1 MAMGRK
7 RMQNVIRNLFALLI
21 VFFSLSLAIKPAY
34 SQTDTSGAAALGK
47 AIGTLLGNMFSSNS
61 GSSSSSSDS
70 QPTGNSFNEPTKDSM
85 NLFKQRDDEIIEFI
99 KSICLR
105 ADLKS
110 FYEKTTCNNSELT
123 MSHFV
128 DASKITAEQKK
139 SLLLVDAEYKKT
151 ADMQIEN
158 LQANIKPPILGK
170 QLSDIRLKYRIQSQK
185 TLQDL
190 YLGKITWGEYNT
202 NRRDISQAG
211 KDEYIKASK
220 QHGY

>member
-7 RMQNVIRNLFALLI
+7 RMQNVIRNLFAFLI
-21 VFFSLSLAIKPAY
+21 VIFSLSLAIKPAY

-70 QPTGNSFNEPTKDSM
+70 QPIGNSFNEPTKDSM
-85 NLFKQRDDEIIEFI
+85 NLFKQRDDEITEFS

-105 ADLKS
+105 EDLKS
-110 FYEKTTCNNSELT
+110 FYEKTTCKISELT
-123 MSHFV
+123 MSYFV

-139 SLLLVDAEYKKT
+139 SLLIADAEYKKT

-158 LQANIKPPILGK
+158 FQANIKPPILGK
-170 QLSDIRLKYRIQSQK
+170 QLGDVRLKYRIQSQK
-185 TLQDL
+185 ILQDL

-202 NRRDISQAG
+202 NRRDIAQASR
-211 KDEYIKASK
+211 DEFTTVSK
-220 QHGY
+220 QYGN

>member
-1 MAMGRK
+1 
-7 RMQNVIRNLFALLI
+7 MQNVIRNLFALLI

-70 QPTGNSFNEPTKDSM
+70 QPIGNSFNEPSKESM
-85 NLFKQRDDEIIEFI
+85 NLYKQKDDEIFEFV

-123 MSHFV
+123 MTHFV
-128 DASKITAEQKK
+128 DGSKITNEQKK
-139 SLLLVDAEYKKT
+139 SLLIVDAEYKKT
-151 ADMQIEN
+151 ADLQIEN
-158 LQANIKPPILGK
+158 FQTNFKPPILGK
-170 QLSDIRLKYRIQSQK
+170 QLADVRLKYRIQSQK

-202 NRRDISQAG
+202 NRRDIAQAG
-211 KDEYIKASK
+211 RDESIKISK
-220 QHGY
+220 QYGN